1 MRCAAAIAVMMLVA
15 TLTHA
20 GAAGVA
26 VGEELLKNSSIEQS
40 KGDLPADWYPCFVPG
55 RGATFRRVTDR
66 FYSPSA
72 SLLIECG
79 PAEEEPVSTNW
90 AQRIEHPP
98 SGKTVRLTAR
108 VRTEAAD
115 AVNVCVQ
122 AWDGSA
128 AQSSLVGF
136 ASTPVLTGDNDW
148 ALLESRP
155 LVLPHSTQLVIVRAA
170 LTGKGTAWFDD
181 IHLIVDD
188 AGGAGPAARA
198 SLGTPSDPAKEE
210 RPAAPRVPDD
220 LVKLVQGRIVRA
232 SSLVKDAAI
241 IAYLPD
247 WHHNHVDWF
256 AVCDGGF
263 SGEGPLSQ
271 GGVRALLDWAPPS
284 EEDIKSPGRRFLLA
298 LHARR
303 VPAQATGPVLIYPIL
318 EAWPEN
324 TSWRNQPG
332 YADEP
337 SSTVRLDPQRG
348 WKLFDVTDAVR
359 SQMASPEKFHG
370 VMLRFG
376 NEDHVASKSSTYEFA
391 SREAEGDGMS
401 VRPLLLVVD
410 PLPARSP
417 QTR

>member
-1 MRCAAAIAVMMLVA
+1 MRCAAAIAVMMLMA

-20 GAAGVA
+20 GAASVA
-26 VGEELLKNSSIEQS
+26 VGEELLKNSSIEQTR
-40 KGDLPADWYPCFVPG
+40 GELPADWYPCFVPG

-148 ALLESRP
+148 ALLELRP

-170 LTGKGTAWFDD
+170 LTGKGKAWFDD

-188 AGGAGPAARA
+188 GGGAGPAARA
-198 SLGTPSDPAKEE
+198 SFGHAVRSGEG
-210 RPAAPRVPDD
+210 RAASRTAVCADD

-263 SGEGPLSQ
+263 SGEGPLAQ
-271 GGVRALLDWAPPS
+271 GGVRALLDWAAPS
-284 EEDIKSPGRRFLLA
+284 E
-298 LHARR
+298 ARHQESR
-303 VPAQATGPVLIYPIL
+303 APVPARASCPAGAGPRDRAGPDLPR
-318 EAWPEN
+318 A
-324 TSWRNQPG
+324 
-332 YADEP
+332 
-337 SSTVRLDPQRG
+337 RG
-348 WKLFDVTDAVR
+348 
-359 SQMASPEKFHG
+359 
-370 VMLRFG
+370 
-376 NEDHVASKSSTYEFA
+376 VA
-391 SREAEGDGMS
+391 
-401 VRPLLLVVD
+401 
-410 PLPARSP
+410 
-417 QTR
+417 